1 MPQITKTAKELVDEA
16 RTRIIEI
23 ETTDALNL
31 VDSDDV
37 VLIDIR
43 EAGEREKSG
52 MLPGSIHCARAFLEF
67 AVDPSSPLH
76 KPEFAQDKQMVV
88 YCASGMRS
96 ALAVASLQAMGFDAV
111 HLKEGFGGYLKQGGK
126 VEPVE

>member
-1 MPQITKTAKELVDEA
+1 MKTLKKSAKQLVNDA
-16 RTRIIEI
+16 RARIAEI
-23 ETTDALNL
+23 ETIDAMNL
-31 VDSDDV
+31 ATQENT

-52 MLPGSIHCARAFLEF
+52 TIPGSVHCPRAFLEF

-76 KPEFAQDKQMVV
+76 KPELAEDKRYVV

-96 ALAVASLQAMGFDAV
+96 ALAVASLQDMGFDAA
-111 HLKEGFGGYLKQGGK
+111 HLKEGFGGYAKGGG
-126 VEPVE
+126 VTEPV